1 MFKRETKFDY
11 WSEILK
17 LISLYKITEKEI
29 EKETILKRI
38 NDLYIKGT
46 LEDG

>member
-1 MFKRETKFDY
+1 
-11 WSEILK
+11 LK
-17 LISLYKITEKEI
+17 LISLYKITEKEN